1 MLLFSCVPIANL
13 ELSRLDLCKLLNFSC
28 FMLRDFLN
36 MKVHR
41 PKFRT
46 RLSMIEYNIVF
57 SFAFLVVDK
66 PGQDPWAQIVCVFG
80 YLHKLIRLVDM

>member
-1 MLLFSCVPIANL
+1 
-13 ELSRLDLCKLLNFSC
+13 
-28 FMLRDFLN
+28 